1 MRRISMVL
9 TGKQFRDQF
18 LTLLGKKKT
27 DAWGKKHGIDR
38 KVIEKILSG
47 KIPDLPDVVKIS
59 RALNTSVDTLLT
71 GVKQESEYSAEE
83 RDCIE
88 KVVRVLRS
96 KHEASKA
103 SLKNAI
109 HIYYCLICE

>member
-1 MRRISMVL
+1 MF
-9 TGKQFRDQF
+9 TGEQFRDQF
-18 LTLLGKKKT
+18 FTLLGKKKI

-38 KVIEKILSG
+38 KVIEKILNG
-47 KIPDLPDVVKIS
+47 KIPALPDLIKIS
-59 RALNTSVDTLLT
+59 RALNTTVDTLLT
-71 GVKQESEYSAEE
+71 GAQKGSEYSAEE

-109 HIYYCLICE
+109 HVYYCLICE